1 MKFLKCLL
9 IESFIIFYVPE
20 ECAWNIISYTVFL
33 FPNSLI
39 LFPFKL
45 FLPLLFRFT
54 LLFFSKWN
62 AFYIYFSAF
71 YLVKKKLNFLE
82 YSFSLKWK
90 VFFFFSIECSYCCTL
105 WIIVVIFLW
114 PRCYLKEYISQEF
127 GLQSQ
132 EPGIESSFTTY

>member
-90 VFFFFSIECSYCCTL
+90 VFVFFFNRAFLLLYTL
-105 WIIVVIFLW
+105 NYSGDFSLTQVLFKRVHISRVWSPESGTWDWI
-114 PRCYLKEYISQEF
+114 
-127 GLQSQ
+127 
-132 EPGIESSFTTY
+132 